1 MIVGISG
8 AFNTKAGFVFPTHED
23 FKLIQWKDRNQ
34 YIKTAKAY
42 IQSNILGRMK
52 IIYADMYRHIL
63 EQKKPTL
70 VVEQATFRQNL
81 DIDKEDYYYRVGRGC
96 YTYNNG
102 FFNNKNCKSD
112 RWLQIQRD
120 QNIEIKPWKKNGD
133 YILLLLQNPMDT
145 SLNDLVSR
153 TSDYTDWVKNT
164 ILKISEY
171 TAEDIMVR
179 LHPRFPLRFNLRELL
194 KLKVRNNI
202 IFSKN
207 VGTGFNK
214 SSSTDLYKDLDH
226 ARVAISYSSNAL
238 VETVCEGIP
247 TIALSKTSHAWP
259 VAFHN
264 LDVLKESVMPEKSR
278 TQWLYDTAYTQ
289 WKMSEINSGK
299 VHKRLL

>member
-1 MIVGISG
+1 MILGIQG

-23 FKLIQWKDRNQ
+23 FKLIQWKDRRE
-34 YIKTAKAY
+34 YLGKPDAF
-42 IQSNILGRMK
+42 IQSNILGRNK
-52 IIYADMYRHIL
+52 IIYADMYRYIL
-63 EQKKPTL
+63 EQKKPIL

-81 DIDKEDYYYRVGRGC
+81 DIDKEDYYYRVGRDC
-96 YTYNNG
+96 YTYNKG
-102 FFNNKNCKSD
+102 YFNNKDSKPD
-112 RWLQIQRD
+112 RWLQIQKE

-133 YILLLLQNPMDT
+133 YILLLLQNPVDT

-153 TSDYTDWVKNT
+153 TSEYTDWIKN
-164 ILKISEY
+164 IIVKISEY

-207 VGTGFNK
+207 VGEAFNK
-214 SSSTDLYKDLDH
+214 SSSKDLYKDLDH
-226 ARVAISYSSNAL
+226 ARVAVSYSSNAL

-259 VAFHN
+259 VSFHN
-264 LDVLKESVMPEKSR
+264 LDVLKETTLPDKDR

-289 WKMSEINSGK
+289 WKMSEINTGE